1 MKILR
6 HRRFRRGRA
15 QSASS
20 GAYACGRAPG
30 LERHRSSR
38 AGADR
43 AGRLRL
49 GVVRAAAEAQGRSAP
64 HLPGPRDPRLAA
76 RAGAPGLRAG
86 GVLLRAR
93 RDHRP
98 GTPVPPAN
106 GEGCAELQREPALP
120 RGADRAE
127 GRGSPR
133 ARHVRA
139 PQGTRRRMQRPRE
152 GPLHDPRGQ
161 VHGVAPAPE
170 HQERARSSSIL
181 CRSARRLSRRSC
193 ASRSRRFS
201 SLVTA
206 SIGGISVGLPSSSRA
221 TIVR

>member
-15 QSASS
+15 QSADS
-20 GAYACGRAPG
+20 GAYACGCATG
-30 LERHRSSR
+30 LTRCTR

-49 GVVRAAAEAQGRSAP
+49 GVVRVAAEGQGRSAP
-64 HLPGPRDPRLAA
+64 HLPGPGHPRLAA

-98 GTPVPPAN
+98 GTSVPAAN
-106 GEGCAELQREPALP
+106 GEAGAELQRQPALP
-120 RGADRAE
+120 RGADWAE

-139 PQGTRRRMQRPRE
+139 PQGTRRRLQRPRE

-181 CRSARRLSRRSC
+181 CLSARRLSRRSC

-206 SIGGISVGLPSSSRA
+206 SIGGTSVGLPSSSRA